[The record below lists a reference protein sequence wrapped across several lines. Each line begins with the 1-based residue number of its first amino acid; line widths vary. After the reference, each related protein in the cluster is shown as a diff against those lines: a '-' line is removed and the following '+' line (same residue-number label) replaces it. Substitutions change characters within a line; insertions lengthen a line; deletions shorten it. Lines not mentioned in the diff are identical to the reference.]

1 MEPEQRPAQRGR
13 SETEWGEFTEAI
25 RRWELIS
32 GYWSPSPV
40 NDKGHLSPRWVEW
53 MMGFEAGWVTDIIP
67 SRMHALRL
75 LGNSVCPP
83 QAEVALALLT

>member
-1 MEPEQRPAQRGR
+1 MEPEHRPAERGGGK
-13 SETEWGEFTEAI
+13 TEWGEFTEAI

-32 GYWSPSPV
+32 GYWSPPPV
-40 NDKGHLSPRWVEW
+40 NHKGHLSPHWVEW
-53 MMGFEAGWVTDIIP
+53 MMGFQSGWVTDIIP